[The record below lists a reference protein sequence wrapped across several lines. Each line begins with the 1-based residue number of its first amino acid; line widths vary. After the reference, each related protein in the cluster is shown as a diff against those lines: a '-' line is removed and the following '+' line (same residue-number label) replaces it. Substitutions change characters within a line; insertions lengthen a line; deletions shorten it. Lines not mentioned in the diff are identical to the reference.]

1 MERGKSGINRDGLFK
16 FNDSS
21 VGLALLIESGTKT
34 IMKRLIPFLQ
44 VILNMVFTMDF
55 APQPAARESF
65 SEIQQAFSDLTQ
77 QIIDLANL
85 PGGLLML
92 ECNSGGESGT
102 D

>member
-1 MERGKSGINRDGLFK
+1 
-16 FNDSS
+16 
-21 VGLALLIESGTKT
+21 
-34 IMKRLIPFLQ
+34 
-44 VILNMVFTMDF
+44 MVFTMDF